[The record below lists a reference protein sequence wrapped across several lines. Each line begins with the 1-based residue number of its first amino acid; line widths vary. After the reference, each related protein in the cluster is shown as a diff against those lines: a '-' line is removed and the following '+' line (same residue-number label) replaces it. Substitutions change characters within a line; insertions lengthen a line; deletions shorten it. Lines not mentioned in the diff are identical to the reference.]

1 MTENPEDPNAQQRP
15 DGVPPTPPPQ
25 PGGQTPQ
32 NPPPQGPPPQNPPPQ
47 GPPPGY
53 GPPPGQ
59 PSGQQG
65 FSASGLASDLSGDA
79 KGLFGSLFDLS
90 FTHYITPK
98 IVRIVYVIGMV
109 VLALGWLVAIIVG
122 FTDSI
127 GAGLFVLLFGWIFVL
142 LYLVMFRI
150 LLEFYTAVVSTAETI
165 QKYAHRDGVR

>member
-1 MTENPEDPNAQQRP
+1 MSENPHDPNTPQSPDGQRP
-15 DGVPPTPPPQ
+15 PPSQRPSQ
-25 PGGQTPQ
+25 PAHGEAAPYGQPA
-32 NPPPQGPPPQNPPPQ
+32 PQ

-53 GPPPGQ
+53 GPPPPQG
-59 PSGQQG
+59 PPRSG
-65 FSASGLASDLSGDA
+65 SSGLASDLQGDA

-109 VLALGWLVAIIVG
+109 LIGLGLLFAIIAAFAQSILGG
-122 FTDSI
+122 FVT
-127 GAGLFVLLFGWIFVL
+127 LLFGWLFAL

-165 QKYAHRDGVR
+165 QKYAHRDGVS